1 VTAGT
6 GLSGGGSSGG
16 VTLNVDAAQGH
27 VTSLGTQAADFKVGD
42 GYGLVVGHSAQ
53 VTVGGNEAEL
63 QVLGTTT
70 ADSQILIG
78 NWQEN
83 PAFKPQLNFI
93 RSGHAS
99 IGSFAI
105 LTDNEVLGSIGFHY
119 DDDVD
124 YAGLGVNILAEVDDA
139 SPAESAIGG
148 ALVIQT
154 AATDGSVIEAARW
167 TSSQNYEQTNG
178 MMLIGDTANDNMTV
192 GLTINQGAND
202 NNILTLKSS
211 DIDHG
216 LTSYGFLGTEID
228 DYYNIRKKSAT
239 IGGVQ
244 IQATATTAAG
254 IVYDVLAAGGTPDT
268 TKSTAGVG
276 TFTFTGME
284 HTGSNGR
291 SNATSTDGNLVAIR
305 GYTGSAFSTAWLAT
319 VAGDTWQ
326 SGSMTLGGTTTS
338 TSTSTGSIVTA
349 GGVGIAENL
358 WVGGQA
364 NFSNSAF
371 SVGTGNAEGHYEVT
385 NTQGVTSSAV
395 EIARG
400 DSSTTAGLVQVYG
413 VKNDDNGEQFYGLV
427 ALTSNGHT
435 VIVDMTSRGS
445 PAARTYSST
454 SSQQLKLSVAAN
466 TWDVTTHYMMLTNP
480 Q

>member
-1 VTAGT
+1 
-6 GLSGGGSSGG
+6 
-16 VTLNVDAAQGH
+16 
-27 VTSLGTQAADFKVGD
+27 
-42 GYGLVVGHSAQ
+42 
-53 VTVGGNEAEL
+53 
-63 QVLGTTT
+63 
-70 ADSQILIG
+70 
-78 NWQEN
+78 
-83 PAFKPQLNFI
+83 
-93 RSGHAS
+93 
-99 IGSFAI
+99 
-105 LTDNEVLGSIGFHY
+105 
-119 DDDVD
+119 
-124 YAGLGVNILAEVDDA
+124 
-139 SPAESAIGG
+139 
-148 ALVIQT
+148 
-154 AATDGSVIEAARW
+154 
-167 TSSQNYEQTNG
+167 
-178 MMLIGDTANDNMTV
+178 
-192 GLTINQGAND
+192 
-202 NNILTLKSS
+202 
-211 DIDHG
+211 
-216 LTSYGFLGTEID
+216 
-228 DYYNIRKKSAT
+228 
-239 IGGVQ
+239 
-244 IQATATTAAG
+244 
-254 IVYDVLAAGGTPDT
+254 
-268 TKSTAGVG
+268 
-276 TFTFTGME
+276 
-284 HTGSNGR
+284 
-291 SNATSTDGNLVAIR
+291 
-305 GYTGSAFSTAWLAT
+305 
-319 VAGDTWQ
+319 
-326 SGSMTLGGTTTS
+326 MTLGGTTTS